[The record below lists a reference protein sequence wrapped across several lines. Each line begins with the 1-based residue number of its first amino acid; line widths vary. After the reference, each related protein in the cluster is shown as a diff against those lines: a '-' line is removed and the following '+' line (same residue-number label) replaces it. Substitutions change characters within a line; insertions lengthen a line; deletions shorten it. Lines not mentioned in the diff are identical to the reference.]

1 MKSVLAGGSCTAAI
15 LAFGI
20 VAYAQTTGQSGQSA
34 GQSSSQP
41 TAQSAQSS
49 DQQMTITGCV
59 QREADYRRAHS
70 KGQGGAAG
78 TGVGAGNEFVLIN
91 ASTSSASGSTPTG
104 STASGTG
111 TSTGATGSSTA
122 GTSTGTA
129 PSAPGTAT
137 GMPSTSGSAT
147 GTTGTSGAQNAFE
160 LTGPGEGQL
169 QQFIGKR
176 VEIVGKL
183 KGGHSATGASRTPSS
198 TGTQSGTSTGTQS
211 GTTTGTQSGSTTGT
225 ARSASDP
232 MGQDL
237 NLPEFEVVSV
247 REASGSC
254 PSTPDRQ

>member
-1 MKSVLAGGSCTAAI
+1 MKSVLAGASCTAAI
-15 LAFGI
+15 LAFGLG
-20 VAYAQTTGQSGQSA
+20 AYAQTTGQTSGQPA

-41 TAQSAQSS
+41 TAQVQS
-49 DQQMTITGCV
+49 DQPSQQQTITGCV

-78 TGVGAGNEFVLIN
+78 TGAGVGNEFVLVN
-91 ASTSSASGSTPTG
+91 ASSSSAG

-111 TSTGATGSSTA
+111 TTGST
-122 GTSTGTA
+122 
-129 PSAPGTAT
+129 SAPGTAPGT
-137 GMPSTSGSAT
+137 PSTSGSAT
-147 GTTGTSGAQNAFE
+147 GTTGTSGASAMNAFE

-169 QQFIGKR
+169 QQYIGKR
-176 VEIVGKL
+176 VEVVGRL
-183 KGGHSATGASRTPSS
+183 KGGRAAQSTPGTS
-198 TGTQSGTSTGTQS
+198 TSGTSTT
-211 GTTTGTQSGSTTGT
+211 GTT
-225 ARSASDP
+225 RSASDP